1 MANND
6 DKNGW
11 VYIISWI
18 GEVSEKICTS
28 RSKEPFTYIPKD
40 GKKIIKIGK
49 TEQSSVNRRTAGYHL
64 PGTGGKKIYEMQVKN
79 IHIIEQE
86 VLKELKKNFKQP
98 VLSDGKKIGNEYFE
112 AEECKFLTAVMSIIL
127 YYFKEDIVRKD
138 YLVKNIKPDIETET
152 MFRKVPTF
160 SIELEEYM
168 KKQELDDKEIQEYKR
183 ILSTNASYFQ
193 HLRIC
198 KYFIDINLKNNTI
211 HSKYE
216 EKFNWLINF
225 KAMTNNKDVEDV
237 KCNNGV
243 TEEDSIT
250 LNRSYNSIWKKTR
263 MYKCLHEDKVVSDR
277 RYIDFTEAYECEK
290 SQSQVYKQLFGKD
303 IIKSE
308 RIRKGRKKKI
318 DKVKYEIN
326 EKLIEDHKKLYE
338 IIRNYVGA
346 EQYYGSSSESSS
358 RTSLDSSVHARLLS
372 IK

>member
-6 DKNGW
+6 DNNGW
-11 VYIISWI
+11 LYIISWSE
-18 GEVSEKICTS
+18 GSEKICTS
-28 RSKEPFTYIPKD
+28 TSKKPFKYPPED

-49 TEQSSVNRRTAGYHL
+49 TQQLNVNHRTAAYHL
-64 PGTGGKKIYEMQVKN
+64 TATCGEIIDEIQVKN
-79 IHIIEQE
+79 IHRIEQV
-86 VLKELKKNFKQP
+86 VLEELRTKFKQP
-98 VLSDGKKIGNEYFE
+98 MQDGKRIFGNEYFE
-112 AEECKFLTAVMSIIL
+112 AAEFKFYKAVMGIIL
-127 YYFKEDIVRKD
+127 YYFKEDIVNSV

-183 ILSTNASYFQ
+183 IWSTNASYFQ

-290 SQSQVYKQLFGKD
+290 FQSQVYKQLFGKD

-326 EKLIEDHKKLYE
+326 EKLLEDHKKLYE

-346 EQYYGSSSESSS
+346 EQYYGSSSESSP
-358 RTSLDSSVHARLLS
+358 RTSSESSVHARLLS